1 MQGYHFK
8 LGLLFISIAVS
19 SWGILPIA
27 LKLTSGFIDPVSL
40 TWLRFLVA
48 FVVSLLLQK
57 LAGNLE
63 QFKSLGKRQWC
74 SLLLVALFLIINYV
88 SFVQSLEYLAPGS
101 AQLSF
106 QTAPFLL
113 AFGGVLF
120 FKERLGALQLMCFA
134 TLALGMLLFFH
145 PLLNLSDTSS
155 GDVWLGVM
163 IIQFSAISW
172 SCYALL
178 QRSLLS
184 HITPGNIL
192 LFVYGF
198 GLLAMSPFTNFNHF
212 PSFDYS
218 DWIVVMFCA
227 VNTLVAYGCF
237 AQSMKYW
244 PTIQVGAMIALTP
257 LISFLATE
265 LVAAMGWWPNHF
277 TAASLDLMAILG
289 ILLVIASVFGVQL
302 LPMYRRR

>member
-1 MQGYHFK
+1 MPSYNFK

-19 SWGILPIA
+19 SWGVLPIA
-27 LKLTSGFIDPVSL
+27 LKLTSEFIGPVSL

-48 FVVSLLLQK
+48 FTVSLLLQK
-57 LAGNLE
+57 MAGNLE

-74 SLLLVALFLIINYV
+74 SLLLVALLLIINYV
-88 SFVQSLEYLAPGS
+88 SFVQSLDYLTPGS

-134 TLALGMLLFFH
+134 TLALGMLLFYH
-145 PLLNLSDTSS
+145 PLLNLSDTAP

-178 QRSLLS
+178 QRSLLQ

-198 GLLAMSPFTNFNHF
+198 GLLAMSPFTDFNHL
-212 PSFDYS
+212 PSLDDS
-218 DWIVVMFCA
+218 DWLVVMFCA

-257 LISFLATE
+257 LISFLVTE
-265 LVAAMGWWPNHF
+265 LVAFMGWWPNHF
-277 TAASLDLMAILG
+277 TAASLDPLAVLG
-289 ILLVIASVFGVQL
+289 ICVVITSVFGVQL